1 MPRCMLTV
9 LFLIPAL
16 LCIAAP
22 VAAGEAEV
30 TYSLVPWLYGAI
42 VWVEAVPENGAEF
55 AGLLTESVEHA
66 FQFWGHEPPVPPET
80 WEHPW
85 EVPTRI
91 PIDGSLP
98 QTVVTDPTSGGV
110 WRLEPLTWE
119 GEQIY
124 PLLAIV
130 FPDRQSLY
138 DAIGRELPA
147 YFFCSH
153 GAVTN
158 VELWIRPLMR
168 KPRSMLCPIDASQ
181 ATLVKEFAHWFAYE
195 RNDWLFHTP
204 PYIYEGLSEVTAAA
218 FPDDSEG
225 AEIDVVEWASN
236 NCLSMCVASRSL
248 TEAVGE
254 SFVGFLIDELG
265 HEGFLDSLRLWAL
278 DAYGMRAKYQG
289 PWRISL
295 GLPDDC
301 P

>member
-1 MPRCMLTV
+1 MRSA
-9 LFLIPAL
+9 LFLISAL
-16 LCIAAP
+16 LWIGSP
-22 VAAGEAEV
+22 VVSEEAEG
-30 TYSLVPWLYGAI
+30 TYTLVPWPYGAI
-42 VWVEAVPENGAEF
+42 AWVERIPENGAEF

-66 FQFWGHEPPVPPET
+66 FQFWGYESPVPPET

-85 EVPTRI
+85 QVSTRI
-91 PIDGSLP
+91 PTDGRLP
-98 QTVVTDPTSGGV
+98 QIVLTDPPSGDD

-124 PLLAIV
+124 PIIVIV
-130 FPDRQSLY
+130 FPDRQSFHN
-138 DAIGRELPA
+138 AIGRELPA

-153 GAVTN
+153 GPVTN

-195 RNDWLFHTP
+195 RNVWLFRTP
-204 PYIYEGLSEVTAAA
+204 PYIYEGISEVTAAA

-225 AEIDVVEWASN
+225 AKIDVAEWASR
-236 NCLSMCVASRSL
+236 NCLSMCVSSFAL

-265 HEGFLDSLRLWAL
+265 HEGFLDSLRLWAV

-289 PWRISL
+289 PWRISI

>member
-1 MPRCMLTV
+1 MLTA
-9 LFLIPAL
+9 LFLL
-16 LCIAAP
+16 LTLLWISSP
-22 VAAGEAEV
+22 VSAEEAEV
-30 TYSLVPWLYGAI
+30 SYSFEPWLYGAI

-55 AGLLTESVEHA
+55 AGLLTKSVEHA
-66 FQFWGHEPPVPPET
+66 FRFWGYEPPVPPET

-85 EVPTRI
+85 EVSMRI
-91 PIDGSLP
+91 PTDGSLP
-98 QTVVTDPTSGGV
+98 QTVLNDPAGGGN

-119 GEQIY
+119 GEPIY

-130 FPDRQSLY
+130 FADQQSLH

-153 GAVTN
+153 GYVTN
-158 VELWIRPLMR
+158 VEPWIRPLMR

-181 ATLVKEFAHWFAYE
+181 AILVKEFAHWFAYE
-195 RNDWLFHTP
+195 RDDCLFHTP

-265 HEGFLDSLRLWAL
+265 HEGVLDSLYLWAR
-278 DAYGMRAKYQG
+278 DAYNMRAKYQG

-295 GLPDDC
+295 GLPDNC